1 MYGGAIA
8 TMKILGLTIFT
19 GAFLLFQVQPLLA
32 KFILPWFGG
41 GPGVW
46 TMCLVFFQVVLLL
59 GYGYA
64 HGISRYLSARAQ
76 ALTHVG
82 LLVVALCFLPI
93 IPSIGWKPG
102 ASDNPTWRILL
113 LLTVTLGV
121 PYLTLATTGPL
132 LQVWFSRLFP
142 GRSAY
147 RLYALSNVGSLLA
160 LVSYPIV
167 FEPALT
173 RQMQAKVWSW
183 SFATYA
189 ILCGVCALRF
199 WRGTRQLRDESS
211 EQAAEAT
218 DTVPSRVSKAMWFG
232 FPACASVL
240 LLATTNKLCQDL
252 ASVPFLWILPLGLY
266 LLTFIL
272 CFDRARLYPR
282 KTATALMIPAVVL
295 MCYALVTDRVELWA
309 QIAIYCGCL
318 FVFCM
323 ICHGEVYRLRP
334 SPRFL
339 TSFYLFVAA
348 GGAAG
353 GLFVGLVAPLI
364 FQSYAELNWGLWLIC
379 ALAFILHALQKTRWT
394 FQGRTWRLWPLLLFN
409 VIIMA
414 MVLETVSWNDSR
426 NVVSASRSF
435 YGVLRV
441 RELDENG
448 PMHCFRLMNGGIN
461 HGVQFVNPAMRNLPT
476 SYYAQGSGLGVVMRN
491 FPRQNNRRIGV
502 IGLGVGTVAAY
513 AHAGDTIRFYEINPE
528 VERLART
535 RFTYL
540 EKCAGNVEVVIGD
553 ARLSLENEP
562 AQQFDILVLDAFSSD
577 AIPTHLLTREAFEI
591 YFRHLNYYGAMAVHI
606 SNRHLNLLPVMTG
619 IAKQF
624 QTQIV
629 EFNWRPPAMVTVFV
643 ESDWV
648 IISRNQ
654 PFMMSPDVSTKATTK
669 PMQDSARAI
678 LWTDDRASLVPILK

>member
-1 MYGGAIA
+1 MR
-8 TMKILGLTIFT
+8 ILGLTIFA

-46 TMCLVFFQVVLLL
+46 TTCLVFFQVMLLL

-64 HGISRYLSARAQ
+64 HGISRRLSPRAQ
-76 ALTHVG
+76 AIAHVG
-82 LLVVALCFLPI
+82 LLLVALCFLPV
-93 IPSIGWKPG
+93 IPSIAWKHG
-102 ASDNPTWRILL
+102 SSDNPTWRILL

-121 PYLTLATTGPL
+121 PYLALAATGPL
-132 LQVWFSRLFP
+132 LQAWFSRLHP
-142 GRSAY
+142 ERSPY

-160 LVSYPIV
+160 LVSYPIM

-173 RQMQAKVWSW
+173 RQMQAKAWSW

-189 ILCGVCALRF
+189 VLCGVCALRF
-199 WRGTRQLRDESS
+199 WRGVGELRNDSS
-211 EQAAEAT
+211 KEAAAT
-218 DTVPSRVSKAMWFG
+218 PDTVPNRITKAMWFG
-232 FPACASVL
+232 FPACGTVI

-272 CFDRARLYPR
+272 CFDRVTRYPR
-282 KTATALMIPAVVL
+282 KIATALLIPALAL
-295 MCYALVTDRVELWA
+295 MCYALVTDRVALWA
-309 QIAIYCGCL
+309 QIAIYNGCL

-334 SPRFL
+334 SARFL

-353 GLFVGLVAPLI
+353 GLFVGLVAPVI

-379 ALAFILHALQKTRWT
+379 ALAFVLHAMEKTRWT
-394 FQGRTWRLWPLLLFN
+394 FQGRTWRIWPPLLFN
-409 VIIMA
+409 VIMMG
-414 MVLETVSWNDSR
+414 MVLETVSWNDTR
-426 NVVSASRSF
+426 NLVAASRSF

-448 PMHCFRLMNGGIN
+448 PLHSFRLMNGGIN
-461 HGVQFVNPAMRNLPT
+461 HGVQFVNPTMSNVPT
-476 SYYAQGSGLGVVMRN
+476 SYYAQGGGLGVVMQN
-491 FPRQNNRRIGV
+491 FPRKQNRRIGV
-502 IGLGVGTVAAY
+502 IGLGIGTVAAY
-513 AHAGDTIRFYEINPE
+513 ALPGDTVRFYEINPQ
-528 VERLART
+528 VEQIART

-540 EKCAGNVEVVIGD
+540 AQCAGKVEVVMGD
-553 ARLSLENEP
+553 ARLSLENE
-562 AQQFDILVLDAFSSD
+562 ASQQFDILVLDAFSSD
-577 AIPTHLLTREAFEI
+577 AIPMHLLTREAFEI
-591 YFRHLNYYGAMAVHI
+591 YFRHLNHFGALAVHI
-606 SNRHLNLLPVMTG
+606 SNRHLNLFPVMAG
-619 IAKQF
+619 IAKEF
-624 QTQIV
+624 RTQIADV
-629 EFNWRPPAMVTVFV
+629 NWRPPTMVSVFA

-654 PFMMSPDVSTKATTK
+654 PFMMSPAVLAKATK
-669 PMQDSARAI
+669 MSSQNSERAI
-678 LWTDDRASLVPILK
+678 LWTDDRTSLIPILK